1 MKIRSIKFVEQ
12 ENILEQNLIDQLT
25 HGESQWTLRN
35 DIKNEDDLWNNFFE
49 ILSRSNKD
57 VLKDVPLTDN
67 EKAIIKSKII
77 HPTFYKSAEWLA
89 GVNGEVRLQIQRDNT
104 QLGIADFTVI
114 NNNNIA
120 GGNSVYEVV
129 HQIQFHKRREIDRN
143 RRGDVTLLINGLPM
157 IHIELKNR
165 THSPKEAFNQIQKYI
180 DEQMFNGIF
189 STLQF
194 FVVTNGSYTQ
204 YIAAGQQ
211 LKEKFL
217 TTWVD
222 KENKPVQNYLEFAKD
237 VLSIPA
243 AHNMVANYIAL
254 DSTQRSI
261 IVLRPYQ
268 IHAIQA
274 IFDASYGK
282 DNKDQPYSGFV
293 WHTTGSG
300 KTLTSYKVAH
310 NLLKIPSIQKTIFL
324 IDRNDLDTQT
334 TQAFETYAQN
344 DSIDVEGTENSY
356 SLARKL
362 VSSDKRVIVTTRQKM
377 QALFK
382 RIAQDQEQK
391 RLYLKLKDVKLA
403 FIVDE
408 CHRAVSPD
416 QKNEIDAFFTKN
428 PPLWY
433 GFTGTPIFAENARE
447 AKGTNARTT
456 EQQYG
461 KCLHKYTIKD
471 AIRDKAVLGFQVEE
485 ESNVSEDADE
495 SDTNA
500 RNKEYTS
507 LSHMK
512 AVVKRILNNSYR
524 KLGIYNKDN
533 RGYTYDA
540 IFTTSSIKQAQKYYR
555 IFRDVIND
563 KDPDI
568 KIPNRIKKVLPDFP
582 KIAITYSIG
591 ENGDGDE
598 ANQNEMKQSLE
609 DYNKMFNTHYSMA
622 ELGAYN
628 TNVNDRLARKK
639 DEFKPRSHQLD
650 IVIVVDRLL
659 TGFDAPCLSTLFLD
673 RAPMPYKD
681 LIQAFSRTNRIFDRD
696 KRYGQ
701 IVTYQYPK
709 KYKGSINGALMLYTE
724 GSEKQ
729 ALAPTWDES
738 ILQFNNAEKKIIKYQ
753 GDQGI
758 PITEAPLEDQKRFLK
773 EYQDFDK
780 SLGAI
785 KTYNEFNNIDLEKD
799 YDLDPMFIEDTRATY
814 EVVKEKVRETT
825 GKDKPVADD
834 DQFDPDY
841 ELENTG
847 RQEINYAYIVQLIQA
862 YIPSDDK
869 ENNKRTKAEV
879 KEIDDY
885 IENLGKNNKSLADI
899 VNNLW
904 FQIKFDPEKFR
915 NKQVNELLQNMID
928 DAREDLIKKFA
939 DENGLNIDD
948 LKFVIRHYDPNE
960 VDHQQTGIN
969 ALLSFKVFSEFRK
982 THPDMNMLQW
992 KKKVRLGLNK
1002 FYQDQISP
1010 LENKD

>member
-1 MKIRSIKFVEQ
+1 MEQ
-12 ENILEQNLIDQLT
+12 ENVLEQNLIDQLT
-25 HGESQWTLRN
+25 HGESQWTLRD

-104 QLGIADFTVI
+104 KLGTADFVVI

-129 HQIQFHKRREIDRN
+129 HQIQFHKRREVDRN

-165 THSPKEAFNQIQKYI
+165 AHSPKEAFNQIQKYI

-254 DSTQRSI
+254 DSTQHSI

-391 RLYLKLKDVKLA
+391 RLYRKLKDIKLA

-447 AKGTNARTT
+447 AKGKNARTT

-495 SDTNA
+495 SDTDA
-500 RNKEYTS
+500 RNKEYAS

-639 DEFKPRSHQLD
+639 DEFKPRSQQLD

-709 KYKGSINGALMLYTE
+709 KYKESINGALMLYTE

-758 PITEAPLEDQKRFLK
+758 PITEAPLDDQKRFLK

-799 YDLDPMFIEDTRATY
+799 YGLDPMFIEDTRATY
-814 EVVKEKVRETT
+814 EVVKEKVREAT
-825 GKDKPVADD
+825 GKDKPATEDD

-869 ENNKRTKAEV
+869 GNSKRTKAEV

-969 ALLSFKVFSEFRK
+969 ALLSFKVFSGFRK

-1002 FYQDQISP
+1002 FYKEQISP
-1010 LENKD
+1010 LENRD

>member
-1 MKIRSIKFVEQ
+1 MEQ
-12 ENILEQNLIDQLT
+12 ENVLEQNLIDQLT
-25 HGESQWTLRN
+25 HGESQWTLRD

-104 QLGIADFTVI
+104 KLGTADFVVI

-129 HQIQFHKRREIDRN
+129 HQIQFHKRREVDRN

-165 THSPKEAFNQIQKYI
+165 AHSPKEAFNQIQKYI

-222 KENKPVQNYLEFAKD
+222 KENQPVQNYLEFAKD

-254 DSTQRSI
+254 DSTQHSI

-391 RLYLKLKDVKLA
+391 RLYRKLKDVKLA

-447 AKGTNARTT
+447 AKGKNARTT

-495 SDTNA
+495 SDTDA
-500 RNKEYTS
+500 RNKEYAS

-639 DEFKPRSHQLD
+639 DEFKPRSQQLD

-709 KYKGSINGALMLYTE
+709 KYKESINGALMLYTE

-758 PITEAPLEDQKRFLK
+758 PITEAPLDDQKRFLK

-799 YDLDPMFIEDTRATY
+799 YGLDPMFIEDTRATY
-814 EVVKEKVRETT
+814 KVVKEKVREAT
-825 GKDKPVADD
+825 GKDKPATEDD

-869 ENNKRTKAEV
+869 ENSKRTKAEV

>member
-1 MKIRSIKFVEQ
+1 MEQ
-12 ENILEQNLIDQLT
+12 ENALEQNLIDQLT
-25 HGESQWTLRN
+25 HGESQWTLRD

-57 VLKDVPLTDN
+57 VLKDAPLTDN

-104 QLGIADFTVI
+104 KLGTADFVVI

-129 HQIQFHKRREIDRN
+129 HQIQFHKRREVDRN

-165 THSPKEAFNQIQKYI
+165 AHSPKEAFNQIQKYI

-254 DSTQRSI
+254 DSTQHSI

-282 DNKDQPYSGFV
+282 DNKDQPHSGFV

-391 RLYLKLKDVKLA
+391 RLYRKLKDVKLA

-447 AKGTNARTT
+447 AKGKNARTT

-495 SDTNA
+495 SDTDA
-500 RNKEYTS
+500 RNKEYAS

-639 DEFKPRSHQLD
+639 DEFKPRSQQLD

-709 KYKGSINGALMLYTE
+709 KYKESINGALMLYTE

-738 ILQFNNAEKKIIKYQ
+738 ILEFNNAEKKIIKYQ
-753 GDQGI
+753 GDHGI

-780 SLGAI
+780 NLGAI

-799 YDLDPMFIEDTRATY
+799 YGLDPMFIEDTRATY
-814 EVVKEKVRETT
+814 EVVKEKVKEAT
-825 GKDKPVADD
+825 GKDKPTTEDD

-869 ENNKRTKAEV
+869 ENSKRTKAEV

-928 DAREDLIKKFA
+928 DAREGLIKKFA

-969 ALLSFKVFSEFRK
+969 ALLSFKVFSGFRK

-1002 FYQDQISP
+1002 FYKEQISP
-1010 LENKD
+1010 LENRD

>member
-1 MKIRSIKFVEQ
+1 MEQ
-12 ENILEQNLIDQLT
+12 ENVLEQNLIDQLT
-25 HGESQWTLRN
+25 HGESQWTLRD
-35 DIKNEDDLWNNFFE
+35 DIKNEDDLWNNFFK

-104 QLGIADFTVI
+104 KLGTADFVVI

-129 HQIQFHKRREIDRN
+129 HQIQFHKRREVDRN

-165 THSPKEAFNQIQKYI
+165 AHSPKEAFNQIQKYI

-254 DSTQRSI
+254 DSTQHSI

-391 RLYLKLKDVKLA
+391 RLYRKLKDVKLA

-447 AKGTNARTT
+447 AKGKNARTT

-495 SDTNA
+495 SDTDA
-500 RNKEYTS
+500 RNKEYAS

-639 DEFKPRSHQLD
+639 DEFKPRSQQLD

-709 KYKGSINGALMLYTE
+709 KYKESINGALMLYTE

-738 ILQFNNAEKKIIKYQ
+738 ILEFNNAEKKIIKYQ

-758 PITEAPLEDQKRFLK
+758 PITEAPLDDQKRFLK

-799 YDLDPMFIEDTRATY
+799 YGLDPMFIEDTRATY
-814 EVVKEKVRETT
+814 EVVKEKVREAT
-825 GKDKPVADD
+825 GKDKPATEDD

-869 ENNKRTKAEV
+869 ENSKRTKAEV

>member
-1 MKIRSIKFVEQ
+1 MEQ
-12 ENILEQNLIDQLT
+12 ENVLEQNLIDQLT
-25 HGESQWTLRN
+25 HGESQWTLRD
-35 DIKNEDDLWNNFFE
+35 DIKNENDLWNNFFE
-49 ILSRSNKD
+49 ILSRSNKN
-57 VLKDVPLTDN
+57 VLKDVPLTNN

-104 QLGIADFTVI
+104 KLGTADFVVI

-165 THSPKEAFNQIQKYI
+165 AHSPKEALNQIQKYI

-254 DSTQRSI
+254 DSTQHSI

-282 DNKDQPYSGFV
+282 DNKDQPHSGFV

-391 RLYLKLKDVKLA
+391 RPYRKLKDVKLV

-447 AKGTNARTT
+447 AKGKNARTT

-495 SDTNA
+495 SDTDA
-500 RNKEYTS
+500 RNKEYAS

-639 DEFKPRSHQLD
+639 DEFKPRSQQLD

-709 KYKGSINGALMLYTE
+709 KYKESINGALMLYTE

-738 ILQFNNAEKKIIKYQ
+738 ILEFNNAEKKIIKYQ
-753 GDQGI
+753 GDDGI

-780 SLGAI
+780 NLGAI

-799 YDLDPMFIEDTRATY
+799 YGLDPMFIEDTRATY
-814 EVVKEKVRETT
+814 EVVKEKVKEAT
-825 GKDKPVADD
+825 GKDKPTTEDD

-869 ENNKRTKAEV
+869 ENSKRTKAEV

-928 DAREDLIKKFA
+928 DAREGLIKKFA

-969 ALLSFKVFSEFRK
+969 ALLSFKVFSGFRK

-1002 FYQDQISP
+1002 FYKEQISP
-1010 LENKD
+1010 LENRD

>member
-1 MKIRSIKFVEQ
+1 MEQ
-12 ENILEQNLIDQLT
+12 ENVLEQNLIDQLT
-25 HGESQWTLRN
+25 HGESQWTLRD

-104 QLGIADFTVI
+104 KLGTADFVVI

-254 DSTQRSI
+254 DSTQHGI

-282 DNKDQPYSGFV
+282 DNKDQPHSGFV

-391 RLYLKLKDVKLA
+391 RLYRKLKDVKLA

-447 AKGTNARTT
+447 AKGKNARTT

-495 SDTNA
+495 SDTDA
-500 RNKEYTS
+500 RNKEYAS

-639 DEFKPRSHQLD
+639 DEFKPRSQQLD

-709 KYKGSINGALMLYTE
+709 KYKESINGALMLYTE

-758 PITEAPLEDQKRFLK
+758 PITEAPLDDQKRFLK

-799 YDLDPMFIEDTRATY
+799 YGLDPMFIEDTRATY
-814 EVVKEKVRETT
+814 EVVKEKVREAT
-825 GKDKPVADD
+825 GKDKPATEDD

-869 ENNKRTKAEV
+869 ENSKRTKAEV

-939 DENGLNIDD
+939 NENGLNIDD

>member
-1 MKIRSIKFVEQ
+1 MEQ
-12 ENILEQNLIDQLT
+12 ENVLEQNLIDQLT
-25 HGESQWTLRN
+25 HGESQWTLRD

-104 QLGIADFTVI
+104 KLGTADFVVI

-129 HQIQFHKRREIDRN
+129 HQIQFHKRREVDRN

-165 THSPKEAFNQIQKYI
+165 AHSPKEAFNQIQKYI

-254 DSTQRSI
+254 DSTQHSI

-282 DNKDQPYSGFV
+282 DNKDQPHSGFV

-391 RLYLKLKDVKLA
+391 RLYRKLKDVKLA

-447 AKGTNARTT
+447 AKGKNARTT

-495 SDTNA
+495 SDTDA
-500 RNKEYTS
+500 RNKEYAS

-639 DEFKPRSHQLD
+639 DEFKPRSQQLD

-709 KYKGSINGALMLYTE
+709 KYKESINGALMLYTE

-758 PITEAPLEDQKRFLK
+758 PITEAPLDDQKRFLK

-785 KTYNEFNNIDLEKD
+785 KTYNE
-799 YDLDPMFIEDTRATY
+799 
-814 EVVKEKVRETT
+814 
-825 GKDKPVADD
+825 
-834 DQFDPDY
+834 
-841 ELENTG
+841 
-847 RQEINYAYIVQLIQA
+847 LI
-862 YIPSDDK
+862 I
-869 ENNKRTKAEV
+869 
-879 KEIDDY
+879 
-885 IENLGKNNKSLADI
+885 
-899 VNNLW
+899 
-904 FQIKFDPEKFR
+904 
-915 NKQVNELLQNMID
+915 
-928 DAREDLIKKFA
+928 LILKKIMA
-939 DENGLNIDD
+939 
-948 LKFVIRHYDPNE
+948 
-960 VDHQQTGIN
+960 
-969 ALLSFKVFSEFRK
+969 
-982 THPDMNMLQW
+982 
-992 KKKVRLGLNK
+992 
-1002 FYQDQISP
+1002 
-1010 LENKD
+1010 

>member
-1 MKIRSIKFVEQ
+1 MEQ
-12 ENILEQNLIDQLT
+12 ENVLEQNLIDQLT
-25 HGESQWTLRN
+25 HGESQWTLRD

-104 QLGIADFTVI
+104 QLGTADFIVI

-391 RLYLKLKDVKLA
+391 RLYRKLKDVKLA

-447 AKGTNARTT
+447 AKGNNARTT

-495 SDTNA
+495 SDTDA
-500 RNKEYTS
+500 RNKEYAS

-639 DEFKPRSHQLD
+639 DEFKPRSQQLD

-709 KYKGSINGALMLYTE
+709 KYKESINGALMLYTE

-738 ILQFNNAEKKIIKYQ
+738 ILQFNNAAKKIIKYQ

-758 PITEAPLEDQKRFLK
+758 PITEAPLDDQKRFLK

-814 EVVKEKVRETT
+814 EVVKEKVREAI
-825 GKDKPVADD
+825 GKDKPATEDD

-939 DENGLNIDD
+939 DENGLNIDN

-960 VDHQQTGIN
+960 VDYQQLTLYYHLKYLVNFVKLI
-969 ALLSFKVFSEFRK
+969 L
-982 THPDMNMLQW
+982 
-992 KKKVRLGLNK
+992 
-1002 FYQDQISP
+1002 I
-1010 LENKD
+1010 

>member
-1 MKIRSIKFVEQ
+1 MEQ
-12 ENILEQNLIDQLT
+12 ENVLEQNLIDQLT
-25 HGESQWTLRN
+25 HGESQWTLRD
-35 DIKNEDDLWNNFFE
+35 DIKNENDLWNNFFE
-49 ILSRSNKD
+49 ILSRSNKN

-104 QLGIADFTVI
+104 KLGTADFVVI

-129 HQIQFHKRREIDRN
+129 HQIQFHKRREVDRN

-165 THSPKEAFNQIQKYI
+165 AHSPKEAFNQIQKYI

-254 DSTQRSI
+254 DSTQHGI

-282 DNKDQPYSGFV
+282 DNKDQPHSGFV

-391 RLYLKLKDVKLA
+391 RLYRKLKDVKLA

-433 GFTGTPIFAENARE
+433 GFTGTPVFAENARE
-447 AKGTNARTT
+447 AKGKNARTT

-495 SDTNA
+495 SDTDA

-639 DEFKPRSHQLD
+639 DEFKPRSQQLD

-709 KYKGSINGALMLYTE
+709 KYKESINGALMLYTE

-738 ILQFNNAEKKIIKYQ
+738 ILEFNNAEKKIIKYQ

-758 PITEAPLEDQKRFLK
+758 PITEAPLDDQKRFLK

-799 YDLDPMFIEDTRATY
+799 YGLDPMFIEDTRATY
-814 EVVKEKVRETT
+814 EVVKEKVREAT
-825 GKDKPVADD
+825 GKDKPATEDD

-869 ENNKRTKAEV
+869 
-879 KEIDDY
+879 
-885 IENLGKNNKSLADI
+885 
-899 VNNLW
+899 
-904 FQIKFDPEKFR
+904 
-915 NKQVNELLQNMID
+915 
-928 DAREDLIKKFA
+928 
-939 DENGLNIDD
+939 
-948 LKFVIRHYDPNE
+948 
-960 VDHQQTGIN
+960 
-969 ALLSFKVFSEFRK
+969 
-982 THPDMNMLQW
+982 
-992 KKKVRLGLNK
+992 
-1002 FYQDQISP
+1002 
-1010 LENKD
+1010 

>member
-1 MKIRSIKFVEQ
+1 MEQ
-12 ENILEQNLIDQLT
+12 ENVLEQNLIDQLT
-25 HGESQWTLRN
+25 HGESQWTLRD

-57 VLKDVPLTDN
+57 VLKDAPLTDN

-104 QLGIADFTVI
+104 KLGTADFVVI

-129 HQIQFHKRREIDRN
+129 HQIQFHKRREVDRN

-165 THSPKEAFNQIQKYI
+165 AHSPKEAFNQIQKYI

-254 DSTQRSI
+254 DSTQHSI

-282 DNKDQPYSGFV
+282 DNKDQPHSGFV

-391 RLYLKLKDVKLA
+391 RLYCKLKDVKLA

-447 AKGTNARTT
+447 AKGKNARTT

-485 ESNVSEDADE
+485 ESNASEDADE
-495 SDTNA
+495 SDTDA
-500 RNKEYTS
+500 RNKEYAS

-639 DEFKPRSHQLD
+639 DEFKPRSQQLD

-709 KYKGSINGALMLYTE
+709 KYKESINGALMLYTE

-738 ILQFNNAEKKIIKYQ
+738 ILEFNNAEKKIIKYQ
-753 GDQGI
+753 GDHGI

-799 YDLDPMFIEDTRATY
+799 YGLDPMFIEDTRATY
-814 EVVKEKVRETT
+814 EVVKEKVKEAT
-825 GKDKPVADD
+825 GKDKPTTEDD

-869 ENNKRTKAEV
+869 ENSKRTKAEV

-969 ALLSFKVFSEFRK
+969 ALLSFKVFSGFRK

-1002 FYQDQISP
+1002 FYKEQISP
-1010 LENKD
+1010 LENRD

>member
-1 MKIRSIKFVEQ
+1 MEQ
-12 ENILEQNLIDQLT
+12 ENVLEQNLIDQLT
-25 HGESQWTLRN
+25 HGESQWTLRD

-57 VLKDVPLTDN
+57 VLKDAPLTDN

-104 QLGIADFTVI
+104 KLGTADFVVI

-129 HQIQFHKRREIDRN
+129 HQIQFHKRREVDRN

-165 THSPKEAFNQIQKYI
+165 AHSPKEAFNQIQKYI

-254 DSTQRSI
+254 DSTQHSI

-282 DNKDQPYSGFV
+282 DNKDQPHSGFV

-391 RLYLKLKDVKLA
+391 RLYRKLKDVKLA

-447 AKGTNARTT
+447 AKGKNARTT

-495 SDTNA
+495 SDTDA
-500 RNKEYTS
+500 RNKEYAS

-639 DEFKPRSHQLD
+639 DEFKPRSQQLD

-709 KYKGSINGALMLYTE
+709 KYKESINGALMLYTE

-738 ILQFNNAEKKIIKYQ
+738 ILEFNNAEKKIIKYQ
-753 GDQGI
+753 GDHGI

-799 YDLDPMFIEDTRATY
+799 YGLDPMFIEDTRATY
-814 EVVKEKVRETT
+814 EVVKEKVKEAT
-825 GKDKPVADD
+825 GKDKPTTEDD

-869 ENNKRTKAEV
+869 ENSKRTKAEV

-969 ALLSFKVFSEFRK
+969 ALLSFKVFSGFRK
-982 THPDMNMLQW
+982 IHPDMNMLQW

-1002 FYQDQISP
+1002 FYKEQISP
-1010 LENKD
+1010 LENRD

>member
-1 MKIRSIKFVEQ
+1 MEQ
-12 ENILEQNLIDQLT
+12 ENVLEQNLIDQLT
-25 HGESQWTLRN
+25 HGESQWTLRD

-104 QLGIADFTVI
+104 KLGTADFVVI

-129 HQIQFHKRREIDRN
+129 HQIQFHKRREVDRN

-254 DSTQRSI
+254 DSTQHSI

-382 RIAQDQEQK
+382 RIAKDQEQK
-391 RLYLKLKDVKLA
+391 RLYRKLKDVKLA

-447 AKGTNARTT
+447 AKGSNARTT

-495 SDTNA
+495 SDTDA
-500 RNKEYTS
+500 RNKEYAS

-639 DEFKPRSHQLD
+639 DEFKPRSQQLD

-709 KYKGSINGALMLYTE
+709 KYKESINGALMLYTE

-758 PITEAPLEDQKRFLK
+758 PITEAPLDDQKRFLK

-799 YDLDPMFIEDTRATY
+799 YGLDPMFIEDTRATY
-814 EVVKEKVRETT
+814 EVVKEKVREAT
-825 GKDKPVADD
+825 GKDKPATEDD

-869 ENNKRTKAEV
+869 ENSKRTKAEV

>member
-1 MKIRSIKFVEQ
+1 MEQ
-12 ENILEQNLIDQLT
+12 ENVLEQNLIEQLT
-25 HGESQWTLRN
+25 HGESQWTLRD
-35 DIKNEDDLWNNFFE
+35 DIKNEDDLWNNFFK

-104 QLGIADFTVI
+104 QLGTADFIVI

-165 THSPKEAFNQIQKYI
+165 AHSPKEAFNQIQKYI

-391 RLYLKLKDVKLA
+391 RLYRKLKDVKLA

-447 AKGTNARTT
+447 AKGNNARTT

-495 SDTNA
+495 SDTDA
-500 RNKEYTS
+500 RNKEYAS

-639 DEFKPRSHQLD
+639 DEFKPRSQQLD

-709 KYKGSINGALMLYTE
+709 KYKESINGALMLYTE

-738 ILQFNNAEKKIIKYQ
+738 ILQFNNAAKKIIKYQ

-758 PITEAPLEDQKRFLK
+758 PITEAPLDDQKRFLK

-814 EVVKEKVRETT
+814 EVVKEKVREAT
-825 GKDKPVADD
+825 GKDKPATEDD

-939 DENGLNIDD
+939 DENGLNIDN

-960 VDHQQTGIN
+960 VDHQQTRIN

>member
-1 MKIRSIKFVEQ
+1 VEQ
-12 ENILEQNLIDQLT
+12 ENVLEQNLIDQLT
-25 HGESQWTLRN
+25 HGESQWTLRD

-104 QLGIADFTVI
+104 KLGTADFVVI

-129 HQIQFHKRREIDRN
+129 HQIQFHKRREVDRN

-165 THSPKEAFNQIQKYI
+165 AHSPKEAFNQIQKYI

-254 DSTQRSI
+254 DSTQHSI

-282 DNKDQPYSGFV
+282 DNKEQPHSGFV

-391 RLYLKLKDVKLA
+391 RLYRKLKDVKLA

-447 AKGTNARTT
+447 AKGKNARTT

-485 ESNVSEDADE
+485 ESNASEDADE
-495 SDTNA
+495 SDTDA
-500 RNKEYTS
+500 RNKEYAS

-555 IFRDVIND
+555 IFRDVINN

-639 DEFKPRSHQLD
+639 DEFKPRSQQLD

-709 KYKGSINGALMLYTE
+709 KYKESINGALMLYTE

-738 ILQFNNAEKKIIKYQ
+738 ILEFNNAEKKIIKYQ
-753 GDQGI
+753 GDHGI

-799 YDLDPMFIEDTRATY
+799 YGLDPMFIEDTRATY
-814 EVVKEKVRETT
+814 EVVKEKVKEAT
-825 GKDKPVADD
+825 GKDKPTTEDD

-869 ENNKRTKAEV
+869 ENSKRTKAEV

-969 ALLSFKVFSEFRK
+969 ALLSFKVFSGFRK

-1002 FYQDQISP
+1002 FYKEQISP
-1010 LENKD
+1010 LENRD

>member
-1 MKIRSIKFVEQ
+1 MEQ
-12 ENILEQNLIDQLT
+12 ENVLEQNLIDQLT
-25 HGESQWTLRN
+25 HGESQWTLRD

-104 QLGIADFTVI
+104 KLGTADFVVI

-129 HQIQFHKRREIDRN
+129 HQIQFHKRREVDRN

-165 THSPKEAFNQIQKYI
+165 AHSPKEALNQIQKYI
-180 DEQMFNGIF
+180 DEQMFSGIF

-254 DSTQRSI
+254 DSTQHSI

-282 DNKDQPYSGFV
+282 DNKDQPHSGFV

-391 RLYLKLKDVKLA
+391 RLYRKLKDVKLA

-447 AKGTNARTT
+447 AKGKNARTT

-495 SDTNA
+495 SDTDA
-500 RNKEYTS
+500 RNKEYAS

-639 DEFKPRSHQLD
+639 DEFKPRSQQLD

-709 KYKGSINGALMLYTE
+709 KYKESINGALMLYTE

-738 ILQFNNAEKKIIKYQ
+738 ILEFNNAEKKIIKYQ
-753 GDQGI
+753 GDHGI

-780 SLGAI
+780 NLGAI

-799 YDLDPMFIEDTRATY
+799 YGLDPMFIEDTRATY
-814 EVVKEKVRETT
+814 EVVKEKVREAT
-825 GKDKPVADD
+825 GKDKPATEDD

-869 ENNKRTKAEV
+869 ENSKRTKAEV

-928 DAREDLIKKFA
+928 DAREGLIKKFA

-969 ALLSFKVFSEFRK
+969 ALLSFKVFSGFRK

-1002 FYQDQISP
+1002 FYKEQISP
-1010 LENKD
+1010 LENRD

>member
-1 MKIRSIKFVEQ
+1 MEQ
-12 ENILEQNLIDQLT
+12 ENVLEQNLIDQLT
-25 HGESQWTLRN
+25 HGESQWTLRD

-49 ILSRSNKD
+49 IFSCSNKD

-104 QLGIADFTVI
+104 QLGIADFIVI

-165 THSPKEAFNQIQKYI
+165 AHSPKEAFNQIQKYI

-391 RLYLKLKDVKLA
+391 RLYRKLKDVKLA

-447 AKGTNARTT
+447 AKGSNARTT

-495 SDTNA
+495 SDTDA
-500 RNKEYTS
+500 RNKEYAS

-591 ENGDGDE
+591 ENDDGDE

-639 DEFKPRSHQLD
+639 DEFKPRSQQLD

-709 KYKGSINGALMLYTE
+709 KYKESINGALMLYTE

-799 YDLDPMFIEDTRATY
+799 YGLDPMFIEDTHATY

-825 GKDKPVADD
+825 GKDKPVTDD

-847 RQEINYAYIVQLIQA
+847 RQEINYAYILQLIQA

-939 DENGLNIDD
+939 DENGLNIDN

>member
-1 MKIRSIKFVEQ
+1 MEQ
-12 ENILEQNLIDQLT
+12 ENVLEQNLIDQLT
-25 HGESQWTLRN
+25 HGESQWTLRD

-104 QLGIADFTVI
+104 KLGTADFVVI

-165 THSPKEAFNQIQKYI
+165 AHSPKEALNQIQKYI

-254 DSTQRSI
+254 DSTQHSI

-282 DNKDQPYSGFV
+282 DNKDQPHSGFV

-391 RLYLKLKDVKLA
+391 RLYRKLKDVKLA

-447 AKGTNARTT
+447 AKGKNARTT

-495 SDTNA
+495 SDTDA
-500 RNKEYTS
+500 RNKEYAS

-639 DEFKPRSHQLD
+639 DEFKPRSQQLD

-709 KYKGSINGALMLYTE
+709 KYKESINGALMLYTE

-738 ILQFNNAEKKIIKYQ
+738 ILEFNNAEKKIIKYQ
-753 GDQGI
+753 GDDGI

-780 SLGAI
+780 NLGAI

-799 YDLDPMFIEDTRATY
+799 YGLDPMFIEDTRATY
-814 EVVKEKVRETT
+814 EVVKEKVKEAT
-825 GKDKPVADD
+825 GKDKPTTEDD

-869 ENNKRTKAEV
+869 ENSKRTKTEV

-928 DAREDLIKKFA
+928 DAREGLIKKFA

-969 ALLSFKVFSEFRK
+969 ALLSFKVFSGFRK

-1002 FYQDQISP
+1002 FYKEQISP
-1010 LENKD
+1010 LENRD

>member
-1 MKIRSIKFVEQ
+1 MEQ
-12 ENILEQNLIDQLT
+12 ENVLEQNLIDQLT
-25 HGESQWTLRN
+25 HGESQWTLRD
-35 DIKNEDDLWNNFFE
+35 DIKNENDLWNNFFE
-49 ILSRSNKD
+49 ILSRSNKN
-57 VLKDVPLTDN
+57 VLKDVPLTNN

-104 QLGIADFTVI
+104 QLGTADFVVI

-129 HQIQFHKRREIDRN
+129 HQIQFHKRREVDRN

-165 THSPKEAFNQIQKYI
+165 AHSPKEALNQIQKYI
-180 DEQMFNGIF
+180 DEQMFSGIF

-254 DSTQRSI
+254 DSTQHSI

-282 DNKDQPYSGFV
+282 DNKEQPHSGFV

-391 RLYLKLKDVKLA
+391 RLYRKLKDVKLA

-447 AKGTNARTT
+447 AKGKNARTT

-495 SDTNA
+495 SDTDA
-500 RNKEYTS
+500 RNKEYAS

-639 DEFKPRSHQLD
+639 DEFKPRSQQLD

-709 KYKGSINGALMLYTE
+709 KYKESINGALMLYTE

-738 ILQFNNAEKKIIKYQ
+738 ILEFNNAEKKIIKYQ
-753 GDQGI
+753 GDDGI

-799 YDLDPMFIEDTRATY
+799 YGLDPMFIEDTRATY
-814 EVVKEKVRETT
+814 EVVKEKVKEAT
-825 GKDKPVADD
+825 GKDKPTTEDD

-869 ENNKRTKAEV
+869 ENSKRTKAEV

-928 DAREDLIKKFA
+928 DAREGLIKKFA

-969 ALLSFKVFSEFRK
+969 ALLSFKVFSGFRK

-1002 FYQDQISP
+1002 FYKEQISP
-1010 LENKD
+1010 LENRD

>member
-1 MKIRSIKFVEQ
+1 MKQ

-25 HGESQWTLRN
+25 HGESQWTLRD
-35 DIKNEDDLWNNFFE
+35 DIKNENDLWNNFFE
-49 ILSRSNKD
+49 ILSRSNKN
-57 VLKDVPLTDN
+57 VLKDVPLTNN

-104 QLGIADFTVI
+104 QLGTADFVVI

-165 THSPKEAFNQIQKYI
+165 AHSPKEALNQIQKYI
-180 DEQMFNGIF
+180 DEQMFSGIF

-254 DSTQRSI
+254 DSTQHSI

-282 DNKDQPYSGFV
+282 DNKDQPHSGFV

-391 RLYLKLKDVKLA
+391 RLYRKLKDVKLA

-447 AKGTNARTT
+447 AKGKNARTT

-495 SDTNA
+495 SDTDA
-500 RNKEYTS
+500 RNKEYAS

-639 DEFKPRSHQLD
+639 DEFKPRSQQLD

-709 KYKGSINGALMLYTE
+709 KYKESINGALMLYTE

-738 ILQFNNAEKKIIKYQ
+738 ILEFNNAEKKIIKYQ
-753 GDQGI
+753 GDHGI

-799 YDLDPMFIEDTRATY
+799 YGLDPMFIEDTRATY
-814 EVVKEKVRETT
+814 EVVKEKVKEAT
-825 GKDKPVADD
+825 GKDKPTTEDD

-869 ENNKRTKAEV
+869 ENSKRTKAEV

-928 DAREDLIKKFA
+928 DAREGLIKKFA

-969 ALLSFKVFSEFRK
+969 ALLSFKVFSGFRK
-982 THPDMNMLQW
+982 IHPDMNMLQW

-1002 FYQDQISP
+1002 FYKEQISP
-1010 LENKD
+1010 LENRD

>member
-1 MKIRSIKFVEQ
+1 MEQ
-12 ENILEQNLIDQLT
+12 ENVLEQNLIDQLT
-25 HGESQWTLRN
+25 HGESQWTLRD

-57 VLKDVPLTDN
+57 VLKDAPLTDN

-104 QLGIADFTVI
+104 KLGTADFVVI

-129 HQIQFHKRREIDRN
+129 HQIQFHKRREVDRN

-165 THSPKEAFNQIQKYI
+165 AHSPKEAFNQIQKYI

-254 DSTQRSI
+254 DSTQHSI

-282 DNKDQPYSGFV
+282 DNKDQPHSGFV

-391 RLYLKLKDVKLA
+391 RLYRKLKDVKLA

-447 AKGTNARTT
+447 AKGKNARTT

-495 SDTNA
+495 SDTDA
-500 RNKEYTS
+500 RNKEYAS

-639 DEFKPRSHQLD
+639 DEFKPRSQQLD

-709 KYKGSINGALMLYTE
+709 KYKESINGALMLYTE

-738 ILQFNNAEKKIIKYQ
+738 ILEFNNAEKKIIKYQ
-753 GDQGI
+753 GDHGI

-780 SLGAI
+780 NLGAI

-799 YDLDPMFIEDTRATY
+799 YGLDPMFIEDTRATY
-814 EVVKEKVRETT
+814 EVVKEKVKEAT
-825 GKDKPVADD
+825 GKDKPTTEDD

-869 ENNKRTKAEV
+869 ENSKRTKAEV

-928 DAREDLIKKFA
+928 DAREGLIKKFA

-969 ALLSFKVFSEFRK
+969 ALLSFKVFSGFRK

-1002 FYQDQISP
+1002 FYKEQISP
-1010 LENKD
+1010 LENRD

>member
-1 MKIRSIKFVEQ
+1 MEQ
-12 ENILEQNLIDQLT
+12 ENVLEQNLIDQLT
-25 HGESQWTLRN
+25 HGESQWTLRD

-104 QLGIADFTVI
+104 KLGTADFVVI

-165 THSPKEAFNQIQKYI
+165 AHSPKEAFNQIQKYI

-254 DSTQRSI
+254 DSTQHSI

-282 DNKDQPYSGFV
+282 DNKDQPHSGFV

-391 RLYLKLKDVKLA
+391 RLYRKLKDVKLA

-447 AKGTNARTT
+447 AKGKNARTT

-495 SDTNA
+495 SDTDA
-500 RNKEYTS
+500 RNKEYAS

-639 DEFKPRSHQLD
+639 DEFKPRSQQLD

-709 KYKGSINGALMLYTE
+709 KYKESINGALMLYTE

-758 PITEAPLEDQKRFLK
+758 PITEAPLDDQKRFLK

-799 YDLDPMFIEDTRATY
+799 YGLDPMFIEDTRATY
-814 EVVKEKVRETT
+814 EVVKEKVKEAT
-825 GKDKPVADD
+825 GKDKPTTEDD

-869 ENNKRTKAEV
+869 ENSKRTKAEV

-1002 FYQDQISP
+1002 FYKEQISP
-1010 LENKD
+1010 LENRD

>member
-1 MKIRSIKFVEQ
+1 MEQ
-12 ENILEQNLIDQLT
+12 ENVLEQNLIDQLT
-25 HGESQWTLRN
+25 HGESQWTLRD

-104 QLGIADFTVI
+104 KLGTADFVVI

-129 HQIQFHKRREIDRN
+129 HQIQFHKRREVDRN

-165 THSPKEAFNQIQKYI
+165 AHSPKEAFNQIQKYI

-254 DSTQRSI
+254 DSTQHSI

-282 DNKDQPYSGFV
+282 DNKDQPHSGFV

-391 RLYLKLKDVKLA
+391 RLYRKLKDVKLA

-447 AKGTNARTT
+447 AKGKNARTT

-495 SDTNA
+495 SDTDA
-500 RNKEYTS
+500 RNKEYAS

-639 DEFKPRSHQLD
+639 DEFKPRSQQLD

-709 KYKGSINGALMLYTE
+709 KYKESINGALMLYTE

-758 PITEAPLEDQKRFLK
+758 PITEAPLDDQKRFLK

-799 YDLDPMFIEDTRATY
+799 YGLDPMFIEDTRATY
-814 EVVKEKVRETT
+814 EVVKEKVREAT
-825 GKDKPVADD
+825 GKDKPATEDD

-869 ENNKRTKAEV
+869 ENSKRTKAEV

-928 DAREDLIKKFA
+928 DVREDLIKKFA

>member
-1 MKIRSIKFVEQ
+1 MEQ
-12 ENILEQNLIDQLT
+12 ENVLEQNLIDQLT
-25 HGESQWTLRN
+25 HGESQWTLRDN
-35 DIKNEDDLWNNFFE
+35 IKNEDDLWNNFFE

-104 QLGIADFTVI
+104 KLGTADFVVI

-129 HQIQFHKRREIDRN
+129 HQIQFHKRREVDRN

-254 DSTQRSI
+254 DSTQHSI

-282 DNKDQPYSGFV
+282 DNKDQPHSGFV

-391 RLYLKLKDVKLA
+391 RLYRKLKDVKLA

-447 AKGTNARTT
+447 AKGKNARTT

-495 SDTNA
+495 SDTDA
-500 RNKEYTS
+500 RNKEYAS

-639 DEFKPRSHQLD
+639 DEFKPRSQQLD

-709 KYKGSINGALMLYTE
+709 KYKESINGALMLYTE

-758 PITEAPLEDQKRFLK
+758 PITEAPLDDQKRFLK

-799 YDLDPMFIEDTRATY
+799 YGLDPMFIEDTRATY
-814 EVVKEKVRETT
+814 EVVKEKVREAT
-825 GKDKPVADD
+825 GKDKPATEDD

-869 ENNKRTKAEV
+869 ENSKRTKAEV

>member
-1 MKIRSIKFVEQ
+1 MEQ
-12 ENILEQNLIDQLT
+12 ENVLEQNLIDQLT
-25 HGESQWTLRN
+25 HGESQWTLRD

-104 QLGIADFTVI
+104 QLGTADFIVI

-129 HQIQFHKRREIDRN
+129 HQIQFHKRREVDRN

-165 THSPKEAFNQIQKYI
+165 AHSPKEAFNQIQKYI

-222 KENKPVQNYLEFAKD
+222 KENQPVQNYLEFAKD

-254 DSTQRSI
+254 DSTQHSI

-391 RLYLKLKDVKLA
+391 RLYRKLKDVKLA

-447 AKGTNARTT
+447 AKGKNARTT

-495 SDTNA
+495 SDTDA
-500 RNKEYTS
+500 RNKEYAS

-639 DEFKPRSHQLD
+639 DEFKPRSQQLD

-709 KYKGSINGALMLYTE
+709 KYKESINGALMLYTE

-758 PITEAPLEDQKRFLK
+758 PITEAPLDDQKRFLK

-814 EVVKEKVRETT
+814 EVVKEKVREAT
-825 GKDKPVADD
+825 GKDKPATEDD

-869 ENNKRTKAEV
+869 GNSKRTKAEV

-969 ALLSFKVFSEFRK
+969 ALLSFKVFSGFRK

-1002 FYQDQISP
+1002 FYKEQISP
-1010 LENKD
+1010 LENRD

>member
-1 MKIRSIKFVEQ
+1 MEQ
-12 ENILEQNLIDQLT
+12 ENVLEQNLIDQLT
-25 HGESQWTLRN
+25 HGESQWTLRD

-57 VLKDVPLTDN
+57 VLKDVPLTNN

-104 QLGIADFTVI
+104 KLGTADFVVI

-165 THSPKEAFNQIQKYI
+165 AHSPKEALNQIQKYI

-254 DSTQRSI
+254 DSTQHSI

-282 DNKDQPYSGFV
+282 DNKDQPHSGFV

-391 RLYLKLKDVKLA
+391 RLYRKLKDVKLA

-447 AKGTNARTT
+447 AKGKNARTT

-495 SDTNA
+495 SDTDA
-500 RNKEYTS
+500 RNKEYAS

-639 DEFKPRSHQLD
+639 DEFKPRSQQLD

-709 KYKGSINGALMLYTE
+709 KYKESINGALMLYTE

-738 ILQFNNAEKKIIKYQ
+738 ILEFNNAEKKIIKYQ
-753 GDQGI
+753 GDDGI

-780 SLGAI
+780 NLGAI

-799 YDLDPMFIEDTRATY
+799 YGLDPMFIEDTRATY
-814 EVVKEKVRETT
+814 EVVKEKVKEAT
-825 GKDKPVADD
+825 GKDKPTTEDD

-869 ENNKRTKAEV
+869 ENSKRTKTEV

-928 DAREDLIKKFA
+928 DAREGLIKKFA

-969 ALLSFKVFSEFRK
+969 ALLSFKVFSGFRK

-1002 FYQDQISP
+1002 FYKEQISP
-1010 LENKD
+1010 LENRD

>member
-1 MKIRSIKFVEQ
+1 MEQ
-12 ENILEQNLIDQLT
+12 ENVLEQNLIDQLT
-25 HGESQWTLRN
+25 HGESQWTLRD
-35 DIKNEDDLWNNFFE
+35 DIKNEDDLWNNFFK
-49 ILSRSNKD
+49 ILSRSNKN
-57 VLKDVPLTDN
+57 VLKDVPLTNN

-104 QLGIADFTVI
+104 KLGTADFVVI

-129 HQIQFHKRREIDRN
+129 HQIQFHKRREVDRN

-165 THSPKEAFNQIQKYI
+165 AHSPKEAFNQIQKYI

-222 KENKPVQNYLEFAKD
+222 KENQPVQNYLEFAKD

-254 DSTQRSI
+254 DSTQHSI

-391 RLYLKLKDVKLA
+391 RLYRKLKDIKLA

-447 AKGTNARTT
+447 AKGKNARTT

-495 SDTNA
+495 SGTDA
-500 RNKEYTS
+500 RNKEYAS

-639 DEFKPRSHQLD
+639 DEFKPRSQQLD

-709 KYKGSINGALMLYTE
+709 KYKESINGALMLYTE

-758 PITEAPLEDQKRFLK
+758 PITEAPLDDQKRFLK

-799 YDLDPMFIEDTRATY
+799 YGLDPMFIEDTRATY
-814 EVVKEKVRETT
+814 EVVKEKVREAT
-825 GKDKPVADD
+825 GKDKPATEDD

-869 ENNKRTKAEV
+869 GNSKRTKAEV

-969 ALLSFKVFSEFRK
+969 ALLSFKVFSGFRK

-1002 FYQDQISP
+1002 FYKEQISP
-1010 LENKD
+1010 LENRD

>member
-1 MKIRSIKFVEQ
+1 MEQ
-12 ENILEQNLIDQLT
+12 ENVLEQNLIDQLT
-25 HGESQWTLRN
+25 HGESQWTLRD

-104 QLGIADFTVI
+104 KLGTADFVVI

-129 HQIQFHKRREIDRN
+129 HQIQFHKRREVDRN

-165 THSPKEAFNQIQKYI
+165 AHSPKEAFNQIQKYI

-254 DSTQRSI
+254 DSTQHSI

-282 DNKDQPYSGFV
+282 DNKDQPHSGFV

-391 RLYLKLKDVKLA
+391 RLYRKLKDVKLA

-447 AKGTNARTT
+447 AKGKNARTT

-495 SDTNA
+495 SDTDA
-500 RNKEYTS
+500 RNKEYAS

-639 DEFKPRSHQLD
+639 DEFKPRSQQLD

-709 KYKGSINGALMLYTE
+709 KYKESINGALMLYTE

-758 PITEAPLEDQKRFLK
+758 PITEAPLDDQKRFLK

-799 YDLDPMFIEDTRATY
+799 YGLDPMFIEDTRATY
-814 EVVKEKVRETT
+814 EVVKEKVREAT
-825 GKDKPVADD
+825 GKDKPATEDD

-869 ENNKRTKAEV
+869 ENSKRTKAEV

>member
-1 MKIRSIKFVEQ
+1 MEQ
-12 ENILEQNLIDQLT
+12 ENVLEQNLIDQLT
-25 HGESQWTLRN
+25 HGESQWTLRD

-104 QLGIADFTVI
+104 KLGTADFVVI

-129 HQIQFHKRREIDRN
+129 HQIQFHKRREVDRN
-143 RRGDVTLLINGLPM
+143 RRGDITLLINGLPM

-165 THSPKEAFNQIQKYI
+165 AHSPKEAFNQIQKYI

-254 DSTQRSI
+254 DSTQHSI

-282 DNKDQPYSGFV
+282 DNKDQPHSGFV

-391 RLYLKLKDVKLA
+391 RLYRKLKDVKLA

-447 AKGTNARTT
+447 AKGKNARTT

-495 SDTNA
+495 SDTDA
-500 RNKEYTS
+500 RNKEYAS

-639 DEFKPRSHQLD
+639 DEFKPRSQQLD

-709 KYKGSINGALMLYTE
+709 KYKESINGALMLYTE

-758 PITEAPLEDQKRFLK
+758 PITEAPLDDQKRFLK

-799 YDLDPMFIEDTRATY
+799 YGLDPMFIEDTRATY
-814 EVVKEKVRETT
+814 EVVKEKVREAT
-825 GKDKPVADD
+825 GKDKPATEDD

-869 ENNKRTKAEV
+869 ENSKRTKAEV

-899 VNNLW
+899 VNDLW

>member
-1 MKIRSIKFVEQ
+1 MEQ
-12 ENILEQNLIDQLT
+12 ENVLEQNLIDQLT
-25 HGESQWTLRN
+25 HGESQWTLRD

-104 QLGIADFTVI
+104 KLGTADFVVI

-129 HQIQFHKRREIDRN
+129 HQIQFHKRREVDRN

-254 DSTQRSI
+254 DSTQHSI

-282 DNKDQPYSGFV
+282 DNKDQPHSGFV

-391 RLYLKLKDVKLA
+391 RLYRKLKDVKLA

-447 AKGTNARTT
+447 AKGKNARTT

-495 SDTNA
+495 SDTDA
-500 RNKEYTS
+500 RNKEYAS

-639 DEFKPRSHQLD
+639 DEFKPRSQQLD

-709 KYKGSINGALMLYTE
+709 KYKESINGALMLYTE

-758 PITEAPLEDQKRFLK
+758 PITEAPLDDQKRFLK

-799 YDLDPMFIEDTRATY
+799 YGLDPMFIEDTRATY
-814 EVVKEKVRETT
+814 EVVKEKVREAT
-825 GKDKPVADD
+825 GKDKPATEDD

-869 ENNKRTKAEV
+869 GNSKRTKAEV

-969 ALLSFKVFSEFRK
+969 ALLSFKVFSGFRK

-1002 FYQDQISP
+1002 FYKEQISP
-1010 LENKD
+1010 LENRD

>member
-1 MKIRSIKFVEQ
+1 MEQ
-12 ENILEQNLIDQLT
+12 ENVLEQNLIDQLT
-25 HGESQWTLRN
+25 HGESQWTLRD
-35 DIKNEDDLWNNFFE
+35 DIKNENDLWNNFFE
-49 ILSRSNKD
+49 ILSRSNKN
-57 VLKDVPLTDN
+57 VLKDVPLTNN

-104 QLGIADFTVI
+104 KLGTADFVVI

-165 THSPKEAFNQIQKYI
+165 AHSPKEALNQIQKYI

-222 KENKPVQNYLEFAKD
+222 EENKPVQNYLEFAKD

-254 DSTQRSI
+254 DSTQHSI

-282 DNKDQPYSGFV
+282 DNKEQPHSGFV

-391 RLYLKLKDVKLA
+391 RLYRKLKDVKLA

-447 AKGTNARTT
+447 AKGKNARTT

-495 SDTNA
+495 SDTDA
-500 RNKEYTS
+500 RNKEYAS

-639 DEFKPRSHQLD
+639 DEFKPRSQQLD

-709 KYKGSINGALMLYTE
+709 KYKESINGALMLYTE

-738 ILQFNNAEKKIIKYQ
+738 ILEFNNAEKKIIKYQ
-753 GDQGI
+753 GDHGI
-758 PITEAPLEDQKRFLK
+758 PINEAPLEDQKRFLK

-780 SLGAI
+780 NLGAI

-799 YDLDPMFIEDTRATY
+799 YGLDPMFIEDTRATY
-814 EVVKEKVRETT
+814 EVVKEKVKEAT
-825 GKDKPVADD
+825 GKDKPTTEDD

-869 ENNKRTKAEV
+869 ENSKRTKAEV

-928 DAREDLIKKFA
+928 DAREGLIKKFA

-969 ALLSFKVFSEFRK
+969 ALLSFKVFSGFRK
-982 THPDMNMLQW
+982 IHPDMNMLQW

-1002 FYQDQISP
+1002 FYKEQISP
-1010 LENKD
+1010 LENRD

>member
-1 MKIRSIKFVEQ
+1 MEQ
-12 ENILEQNLIDQLT
+12 ENVLEQNLIDQLT
-25 HGESQWTLRN
+25 HGESQWTLRD

-104 QLGIADFTVI
+104 KLGTADFVVI

-129 HQIQFHKRREIDRN
+129 HQIQFHKRREVDRN

-165 THSPKEAFNQIQKYI
+165 AHSPKEAFNQIQKYI

-222 KENKPVQNYLEFAKD
+222 KENQPVQNYLEFAKD

-254 DSTQRSI
+254 DSTQHSI

-391 RLYLKLKDVKLA
+391 RLYRKLKDVKLA

-447 AKGTNARTT
+447 AKGKNARTT

-495 SDTNA
+495 SDTDA
-500 RNKEYTS
+500 RNKEYAS

-639 DEFKPRSHQLD
+639 DEFKPRSQQLD

-709 KYKGSINGALMLYTE
+709 KYKESINGALMLYTE

-758 PITEAPLEDQKRFLK
+758 PITEAPLDDQKRFLK

-814 EVVKEKVRETT
+814 EVVKEKVREAT
-825 GKDKPVADD
+825 GKDKPATEDD

-869 ENNKRTKAEV
+869 GNSKRTKAEV

-969 ALLSFKVFSEFRK
+969 ALLSFKVFSGFRK

-1002 FYQDQISP
+1002 FYKEQISP
-1010 LENKD
+1010 LENRD

>member
-1 MKIRSIKFVEQ
+1 MEQ
-12 ENILEQNLIDQLT
+12 ENVLEQNLIDQLT
-25 HGESQWTLRN
+25 HGESQWTLRD

-49 ILSRSNKD
+49 ILSRSNKN
-57 VLKDVPLTDN
+57 VLKDVPLTNN

-104 QLGIADFTVI
+104 QLGTADFVVI

-222 KENKPVQNYLEFAKD
+222 KENQPVQNYLEFAKD

-254 DSTQRSI
+254 DSTQHSI

-391 RLYLKLKDVKLA
+391 RLYRKLKDVKLA

-447 AKGTNARTT
+447 AKGKNARTT

-495 SDTNA
+495 SDTDA
-500 RNKEYTS
+500 RNKEYAS

-639 DEFKPRSHQLD
+639 DEFKPRSQQLD

-709 KYKGSINGALMLYTE
+709 KYKESINGALMLYTE

-758 PITEAPLEDQKRFLK
+758 PITEAPLDDQKRFLK

-799 YDLDPMFIEDTRATY
+799 YGLDPMFIEDTRATY
-814 EVVKEKVRETT
+814 EVVKEKVREAT
-825 GKDKPVADD
+825 GKDKPATEDD

-869 ENNKRTKAEV
+869 ENSKRTKAEV

>member
-1 MKIRSIKFVEQ
+1 MEQ
-12 ENILEQNLIDQLT
+12 ENVLEQNLIDQLT
-25 HGESQWTLRN
+25 HGESQWTLRDN
-35 DIKNEDDLWNNFFE
+35 IKNEDDLWNNFFE

-104 QLGIADFTVI
+104 KLGTADFVVI

-129 HQIQFHKRREIDRN
+129 HQIQFHKRREVDRN

-165 THSPKEAFNQIQKYI
+165 AHSPKEAFNQIQKYI

-254 DSTQRSI
+254 DSTQHSI

-282 DNKDQPYSGFV
+282 DNKDQPHSGFV

-334 TQAFETYAQN
+334 TQAFETYAQ
-344 DSIDVEGTENSY
+344 
-356 SLARKL
+356 
-362 VSSDKRVIVTTRQKM
+362 
-377 QALFK
+377 
-382 RIAQDQEQK
+382 
-391 RLYLKLKDVKLA
+391 
-403 FIVDE
+403 
-408 CHRAVSPD
+408 
-416 QKNEIDAFFTKN
+416 IDAFFTKN

-447 AKGTNARTT
+447 AKGKNARTT

-495 SDTNA
+495 SDTDA
-500 RNKEYTS
+500 RNKEYAS

-639 DEFKPRSHQLD
+639 DEFKPRSQQLD

-709 KYKGSINGALMLYTE
+709 KYKESINGALMLYTE

-758 PITEAPLEDQKRFLK
+758 PITEAPLDDQKRFLK

-799 YDLDPMFIEDTRATY
+799 YGLDPMFIEDTRATY
-814 EVVKEKVRETT
+814 EVVKEKVREAT
-825 GKDKPVADD
+825 GKDKPATEDD

-869 ENNKRTKAEV
+869 ENSKRTKAEV

>member
-1 MKIRSIKFVEQ
+1 MEQ
-12 ENILEQNLIDQLT
+12 ENVLEQNLIDQLT
-25 HGESQWTLRN
+25 HGESQWTLRD

-104 QLGIADFTVI
+104 KLGTADFVVI

-129 HQIQFHKRREIDRN
+129 HQIQFHKRREVDRN

-165 THSPKEAFNQIQKYI
+165 AHSPKEAFNQIQKYI

-254 DSTQRSI
+254 DSTQHSI

-282 DNKDQPYSGFV
+282 DNKDQPHSGFV

-391 RLYLKLKDVKLA
+391 RLYRKLKDVKLA

-447 AKGTNARTT
+447 AKGRNARTT

-485 ESNVSEDADE
+485 ESNVSENADE
-495 SDTNA
+495 SDTDA
-500 RNKEYTS
+500 RNKEYAS

-639 DEFKPRSHQLD
+639 DEFKPRSQQLD

-709 KYKGSINGALMLYTE
+709 KYKESINGALMLYTE

-738 ILQFNNAEKKIIKYQ
+738 ILEFNNAEKKIIKYQ
-753 GDQGI
+753 GDHGI

-799 YDLDPMFIEDTRATY
+799 YGLDPMFIEDTRATY
-814 EVVKEKVRETT
+814 EVVKEKVKEAT
-825 GKDKPVADD
+825 GKDKPTTEDD

-869 ENNKRTKAEV
+869 ENSKRTKAEV

-969 ALLSFKVFSEFRK
+969 ALLSFKVFSRFRK

-1002 FYQDQISP
+1002 FYKEQISP
-1010 LENKD
+1010 LENRD

>member
-1 MKIRSIKFVEQ
+1 MEQ
-12 ENILEQNLIDQLT
+12 ENVLEQNLIDQLT
-25 HGESQWTLRN
+25 HGESQWTLRD

-104 QLGIADFTVI
+104 QLGTADFVVI

-129 HQIQFHKRREIDRN
+129 QQIQFHKRREIDRN

-254 DSTQRSI
+254 DSTQHGI

-282 DNKDQPYSGFV
+282 DNKDQPHSGFV

-391 RLYLKLKDVKLA
+391 RLYRKLKDVKLA

-447 AKGTNARTT
+447 AKGKNARTT

-495 SDTNA
+495 SDTDA
-500 RNKEYTS
+500 RNKEYAS

-639 DEFKPRSHQLD
+639 DEFKPRSQQLD

-709 KYKGSINGALMLYTE
+709 KYKESINGALMLYTE

-738 ILQFNNAEKKIIKYQ
+738 ILQFNNAEKNIIKYQ

-758 PITEAPLEDQKRFLK
+758 PITEAPLDDQKRFLK

-799 YDLDPMFIEDTRATY
+799 YGLDPMFIEDTRATY
-814 EVVKEKVRETT
+814 EVVKEKVREAT
-825 GKDKPVADD
+825 GKDKPATEDD

-869 ENNKRTKAEV
+869 ENSKRTKAEV

>member
-1 MKIRSIKFVEQ
+1 MEQ
-12 ENILEQNLIDQLT
+12 ENVLEQNLIDQLT
-25 HGESQWTLRN
+25 HGESQWTLRD

-104 QLGIADFTVI
+104 KLGTADFVVI

-129 HQIQFHKRREIDRN
+129 HQIQFHKRREVDRN

-254 DSTQRSI
+254 DSTQHGI

-282 DNKDQPYSGFV
+282 DNKDQPHSGFV

-391 RLYLKLKDVKLA
+391 RLYRKLKDVKLA

-447 AKGTNARTT
+447 AKGKNARTT

-495 SDTNA
+495 SDTDA
-500 RNKEYTS
+500 RNKEYAS

-639 DEFKPRSHQLD
+639 DEFKPRSQQLD

-709 KYKGSINGALMLYTE
+709 KYKESINGALMLYTE

-758 PITEAPLEDQKRFLK
+758 PITEAPLDDQKRFLK

-799 YDLDPMFIEDTRATY
+799 YGLDPMFIEDTRATY
-814 EVVKEKVRETT
+814 EVVKEKVREAT
-825 GKDKPVADD
+825 GKDKPATEDD

-869 ENNKRTKAEV
+869 GNSKRTKAEV

-1002 FYQDQISP
+1002 FYKEQISP
-1010 LENKD
+1010 LENRD

>member
-1 MKIRSIKFVEQ
+1 MEQ
-12 ENILEQNLIDQLT
+12 ENVLEQNLIDQLT
-25 HGESQWTLRN
+25 HGESQWTLRD

-104 QLGIADFTVI
+104 KLGTADFVVI

-129 HQIQFHKRREIDRN
+129 HQIQFHKRREVDRN

-165 THSPKEAFNQIQKYI
+165 AHSPKEALNQIQKYI

-254 DSTQRSI
+254 DSTQHSI

-282 DNKDQPYSGFV
+282 DNKDQPHSGFV

-391 RLYLKLKDVKLA
+391 RLYRKLKDVKLA

-447 AKGTNARTT
+447 AKGKNARTT

-495 SDTNA
+495 SDTDA
-500 RNKEYTS
+500 RNKEYAS

-639 DEFKPRSHQLD
+639 DEFKPRSQQLD

-709 KYKGSINGALMLYTE
+709 KYKESINGALMLYTE

-738 ILQFNNAEKKIIKYQ
+738 ILEFNNAEKKIIKYQ
-753 GDQGI
+753 GDHGI

-799 YDLDPMFIEDTRATY
+799 YGLDPMFIEDTRATY
-814 EVVKEKVRETT
+814 EVVKEKVREAT
-825 GKDKPVADD
+825 GKDKPATEDD

-869 ENNKRTKAEV
+869 ENSKRTKAEV

-928 DAREDLIKKFA
+928 DAREGLIKKFA

-969 ALLSFKVFSEFRK
+969 ALLSFKVFSGFRK

-1002 FYQDQISP
+1002 FYKEQISP
-1010 LENKD
+1010 LENRD

>member
-1 MKIRSIKFVEQ
+1 MEQ
-12 ENILEQNLIDQLT
+12 ENVLEQNLIDQLT
-25 HGESQWTLRN
+25 HGESQWTLRD

-104 QLGIADFTVI
+104 KLGTADFVVI

-165 THSPKEAFNQIQKYI
+165 AHSPKEALNQIQKYI

-254 DSTQRSI
+254 DSTQHSI

-282 DNKDQPYSGFV
+282 DNKDQPHSGFV

-391 RLYLKLKDVKLA
+391 RLYRKLKDVKLA

-447 AKGTNARTT
+447 AKGKNARTT

-495 SDTNA
+495 SDTDA
-500 RNKEYTS
+500 RNKEYAS

-639 DEFKPRSHQLD
+639 DEFKPRSQQLD

-709 KYKGSINGALMLYTE
+709 KYKESINGALMLYTE

-738 ILQFNNAEKKIIKYQ
+738 ILEFNNAEKKIIKYQ
-753 GDQGI
+753 GDDGI

-780 SLGAI
+780 NLGAI

-799 YDLDPMFIEDTRATY
+799 YGLDPMFIEDTRATY
-814 EVVKEKVRETT
+814 EVVKEKVKEAT
-825 GKDKPVADD
+825 GKDKPTTEDD

-869 ENNKRTKAEV
+869 ENSKRTKAEV

-928 DAREDLIKKFA
+928 DAREGLIKKFA

-969 ALLSFKVFSEFRK
+969 ALLSFKVFSGFRK

-1002 FYQDQISP
+1002 FYKEQISP
-1010 LENKD
+1010 LENRD

>member
-1 MKIRSIKFVEQ
+1 MEQ
-12 ENILEQNLIDQLT
+12 ENVLEQNLIDQLT
-25 HGESQWTLRN
+25 HGESQWTLRD

-104 QLGIADFTVI
+104 KLGTADFVVI

-129 HQIQFHKRREIDRN
+129 HQIQFHKRREVDRN

-165 THSPKEAFNQIQKYI
+165 AHSPKEALNQIQKYI

-254 DSTQRSI
+254 DSTQHSI

-282 DNKDQPYSGFV
+282 DNKDQPHSGFV

-391 RLYLKLKDVKLA
+391 RLYRKLKDVKLA

-447 AKGTNARTT
+447 AKGKNARTT

-495 SDTNA
+495 SDTDA
-500 RNKEYTS
+500 RNKEYAS

-639 DEFKPRSHQLD
+639 DEFKPRSQQLD

-709 KYKGSINGALMLYTE
+709 KYKESINGALKLYTE

-738 ILQFNNAEKKIIKYQ
+738 ILEFNNAEKKIIKYQ
-753 GDQGI
+753 GDHGI

-799 YDLDPMFIEDTRATY
+799 YGLDPMFIEDTRATY
-814 EVVKEKVRETT
+814 EVVKEKVKEAT
-825 GKDKPVADD
+825 GKDKPTTEDD

-869 ENNKRTKAEV
+869 ENSKRTKAEV

-928 DAREDLIKKFA
+928 DAREGLIKKFA

-969 ALLSFKVFSEFRK
+969 ALLSFKVFSGFRK
-982 THPDMNMLQW
+982 IHPDMNMLQW

-1002 FYQDQISP
+1002 FYKEQISP
-1010 LENKD
+1010 LENRD

>member
-1 MKIRSIKFVEQ
+1 MEQ
-12 ENILEQNLIDQLT
+12 ENVLEQNLIDQLT
-25 HGESQWTLRN
+25 HGESQWTLRD

-104 QLGIADFTVI
+104 QLGTADFTVI

-129 HQIQFHKRREIDRN
+129 HQIQFHKRREIDHN

-165 THSPKEAFNQIQKYI
+165 AHSPKEALNQIQKYI
-180 DEQMFNGIF
+180 DEQMFSGIF

-254 DSTQRSI
+254 DSTQHSI

-282 DNKDQPYSGFV
+282 DNKDQPHSGFV

-356 SLARKL
+356 SLVRKL

-391 RLYLKLKDVKLA
+391 RLYRKLKDVKLA

-447 AKGTNARTT
+447 AKGKNARTT

-495 SDTNA
+495 SDTDA
-500 RNKEYTS
+500 RNKEYAS

-639 DEFKPRSHQLD
+639 DEFKPRSQQLD

-709 KYKGSINGALMLYTE
+709 KYKESINGALMLYTE

-738 ILQFNNAEKKIIKYQ
+738 ILEFNNAEKKIIKYQ
-753 GDQGI
+753 GDHGI

-799 YDLDPMFIEDTRATY
+799 YGLDPMFIEDTRATY
-814 EVVKEKVRETT
+814 EVVKEKVKEAT
-825 GKDKPVADD
+825 GKDKPTTEDD

-869 ENNKRTKAEV
+869 ENSKRTKAEV

-928 DAREDLIKKFA
+928 DAREGLIKKFA

-969 ALLSFKVFSEFRK
+969 ALLSFKVFSGFRK

-1002 FYQDQISP
+1002 FYKEQISP
-1010 LENKD
+1010 LENRD